1 MVIGMGAYEDTLD
14 DIEKTLGMV
23 PSFMKVFNSEKLV
36 RDWPSWK
43 KDSLGEIYLERARYL
58 LSTDKIVEE
67 MLSGTQDNVVLTPI
81 KPLAAAEAMQEE
93 SA

>member
-1 MVIGMGAYEDTLD
+1 MRAYEETLD
-14 DIEKTLGMV
+14 DIEKTLGTV
-23 PSFMKVFNSEKLV
+23 PGFMMVFNPEKLV

-81 KPLAAAEAMQEE
+81 KPLAAAEATQEE